1 MGSSVVIISSIVVLI
16 VVLLFVGAPLKPM
29 RWLMQGSVKLVI
41 GVLFLFFFN
50 VFGASLG
57 LHLPINGY
65 TAVITGFLGIPGL
78 VSLAALHLFVFV

>member
-1 MGSSVVIISSIVVLI
+1 MDSTVIVISMVVLI
-16 VVLLFVGAPLKPM
+16 AILLIVGAPLKPM
-29 RWLMQGSVKLVI
+29 RFVAQSGVKLVI

-57 LHLPINGY
+57 LHLPINIF

-78 VSLAALHLFVFV
+78 ASLAAMHIFIFG